1 MADAKQRER
10 DYKNKKAR
18 EKRER
23 QRVQAEL
30 NLKNSHLH
38 AKTLPA
44 QKDSSGDLIP
54 QSWYHI
60 RTSQP
65 ERIKFL
71 KSRYKEFRDIIM
83 KQKAARKDPKLQW
96 VEMPTS
102 LLNDLYSYESTPSDE
117 LIT

>member
-23 QRVQAEL
+23 QKEQAEM

-44 QKDSSGDLIP
+44 QKDSSGNLIP
-54 QSWYHI
+54 QCWYHI
-60 RTSQP
+60 RMSQT

-83 KQKAARKDPKLQW
+83 KQKAARKNPQLEW
-96 VEMPTS
+96 VEMPSS
-102 LLNDLYSYESTPSDE
+102 LLNDLYTYETTSPDE
-117 LIT
+117 IS